1 MRESIGIHATKTA
14 LIMTIFTLVGT
25 ALLVYV
31 FSITTRPIAESE
43 ATARLALFS
52 QILPANDYDNNL
64 LNTTINSAPNI
75 LLGTSK
81 PSSIYVAKQNGKFVA
96 VVLEAIAHDG
106 YSGDIKLLIAIRADG
121 SVGGVRVVAHRET
134 PGLGDYIDITHS
146 QWIEQFKAKSLHQP
160 SLERWRVR
168 KDDGEFDYVTGAT
181 ITPRAVVK
189 AVRQALQFFE
199 QNKGAF
205 Q

>member
-1 MRESIGIHATKTA
+1 M
-14 LIMTIFTLVGT
+14 
-25 ALLVYV
+25 
-31 FSITTRPIAESE
+31 
-43 ATARLALFS
+43 
-52 QILPANDYDNNL
+52 
-64 LNTTINSAPNI
+64 
-75 LLGTSK
+75 
-81 PSSIYVAKQNGKFVA
+81 
-96 VVLEAIAHDG
+96 
-106 YSGDIKLLIAIRADG
+106 
-121 SVGGVRVVAHRET
+121 VAHRET